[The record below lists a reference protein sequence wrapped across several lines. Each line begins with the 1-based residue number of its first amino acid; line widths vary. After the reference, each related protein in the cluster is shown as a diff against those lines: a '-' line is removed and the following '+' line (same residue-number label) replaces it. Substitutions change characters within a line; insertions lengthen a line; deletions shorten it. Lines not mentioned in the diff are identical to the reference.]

1 MIIPIDSKLYMD
13 GDRLVLS
20 WTGMQVDRIAEPAE
34 AEPSSY
40 GAGGSGGSC
49 IVQANCGGTVDLTGH
64 LEEIVCRVVGS
75 AMRRNG
81 MYAPLEE

>member
-1 MIIPIDSKLYMD
+1 MITPIESKLYMD
-13 GDRLVLS
+13 GNRLMLS

-49 IVQANCGGTVDLTGH
+49 IVQANCGGTVDLTAH
-64 LEEIVCRVVGS
+64 IEDVV
-75 AMRRNG
+75 RRC
-81 MYAPLEE
+81 AIDLSTPR